1 MLQSLSVLCII
12 SGMKIDKNEVLRYLK
27 AKPDEN
33 TLNLIEKCSKELLQA
48 VKPKTIIKEFTL
60 GHNPLSIE
68 GIPLKGKSIAK
79 FLDGYSTCY
88 LLGATLGIEAD
99 TLILKAQATDM
110 ARAVVLDACATDL
123 IEKVCDNAVSK
134 RRFSAGY
141 GDLPIEFQS
150 DIFRLL
156 DIERKIGVYLTDAY
170 LLTPTKSVTAIIG
183 GKK

>member
-1 MLQSLSVLCII
+1 MN
-12 SGMKIDKNEVLRYLK
+12 IDKNEVLRYLK

-33 TLNLIEKCSKELLQA
+33 ILNLIEDCSACLLKVA
-48 VKPKTIIKEFTL
+48 RPKTVYKEFSLT
-60 GHNPLSIE
+60 HNPLLIG
-68 GIPLKGKSIAK
+68 GIAFKGKDIEK
-79 FLDGYSTCY
+79 FLSGYSTCY
-88 LLGATLGIEAD
+88 LLGATLGIEVD

-123 IEKVCDNAVSK
+123 IEKVCDTFGK

-141 GDLPIEFQS
+141 GDLPIAQQT

-156 DIERKIGVYLTDAY
+156 DIERKIGVCLTDSY

-183 GKK
+183 GKQ